1 MTNKPSRGGISP
13 AERMIEMKTYYD
25 IKIAVIDF
33 VYDWV
38 FRFVDHLEASRRKAL
53 EAWQTL

>member
-1 MTNKPSRGGISP
+1 VTADNIP
-13 AERMIEMKTYYD
+13 AERRIEMKKYYD

-33 VYDWV
+33 VYERI
-38 FRFVDHLEASRRKAL
+38 FRVIDRLEVSRRKAL

>member
-1 MTNKPSRGGISP
+1 
-13 AERMIEMKTYYD
+13 MKKYYD
-25 IKIAVIDF
+25 LKIAVIDV

-38 FRFVDHLEASRRKAL
+38 FRFVDRLEASRRKAL

>member
-1 MTNKPSRGGISP
+1 MD
-13 AERMIEMKTYYD
+13 MKKYYD
-25 IKIAVIDF
+25 LKIAVIDV

-53 EAWQTL
+53 EAWHTL